1 MICGFINK
9 DYTVEYRDL
18 TQKEA
23 EKICIGDE
31 FFSINM
37 NSEYIT
43 FIDKAIHNEENINKI
58 MPLIAE
64 MSKELFLKN
73 RKGK

>member
-9 DYTVEYRDL
+9 DYMVEYRDL
-18 TQKEA
+18 TEKEA

-43 FIDKAIHNEENINKI
+43 FIDKAIYNEDNMDKI
-58 MPLIAE
+58 MPLIAKIN
-64 MSKELFLKN
+64 KELFLRN
-73 RKGK
+73 KGGK

>member
-23 EKICIGDE
+23 ENICLKGD